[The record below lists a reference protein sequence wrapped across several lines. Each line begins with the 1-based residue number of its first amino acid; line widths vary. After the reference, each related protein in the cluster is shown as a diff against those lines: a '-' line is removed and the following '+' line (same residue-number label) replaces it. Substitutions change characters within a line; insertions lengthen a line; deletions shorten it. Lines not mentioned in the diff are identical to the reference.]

1 MKISEIIK
9 KVFGGIKAFIISHKI
24 TSAVIIS
31 AVATIVAV
39 SLILAISFSAP
50 KAENTVAGN
59 EASKETV
66 VSSEES
72 VSSEET
78 VSSEAVPSS
87 VPSQAV
93 VSSKPAAVKPSVS
106 TPTPVNTDFKYNA
119 SMSPDNNVF
128 LDALAYTGYKVDK
141 ERASGRMWGSYG
153 NYVRCSQKKGFGWL
167 SNITYGGGTTGYE
180 VDSAGKPDIKCFE
193 KGGLVCATYETYV
206 YFNYLPNVAGIDT
219 SSLTR
224 PNRSYS
230 ANDWYVAAKDWV
242 NKGYSKYISFTA
254 NDGGS
259 INNDI
264 KFTEAE
270 DIPIGSIICL
280 QDWYNRNGY
289 CSHVCIYAGRVN
301 GYHWVTHVG
310 NENGPEFCAIER
322 MNRKPHPQWPLA
334 IITTPTN
341 IRFAPTLEVTVRDE
355 EGNPM
360 QGVKITVKSKAGNTV
375 IDLGSTDENGKVKKD
390 GLNYGEYIVEQT
402 VPDGY
407 ECEADS
413 VTVKLNTNNNSLNTV
428 KFVNAKKVIIE
439 SSELSSVSDP
449 EYN

>member
-1 MKISEIIK
+1 M
-9 KVFGGIKAFIISHKI
+9 
-24 TSAVIIS
+24 
-31 AVATIVAV
+31 
-39 SLILAISFSAP
+39 
-50 KAENTVAGN
+50 
-59 EASKETV
+59 
-66 VSSEES
+66 
-72 VSSEET
+72 
-78 VSSEAVPSS
+78 
-87 VPSQAV
+87 
-93 VSSKPAAVKPSVS
+93 
-106 TPTPVNTDFKYNA
+106 
-119 SMSPDNNVF
+119 
-128 LDALAYTGYKVDK
+128 
-141 ERASGRMWGSYG
+141 
-153 NYVRCSQKKGFGWL
+153 
-167 SNITYGGGTTGYE
+167 
-180 VDSAGKPDIKCFE
+180 
-193 KGGLVCATYETYV
+193 
-206 YFNYLPNVAGIDT
+206 
-219 SSLTR
+219 
-224 PNRSYS
+224 
-230 ANDWYVAAKDWV
+230 
-242 NKGYSKYISFTA
+242 
-254 NDGGS
+254 
-259 INNDI
+259 
-264 KFTEAE
+264 
-270 DIPIGSIICL
+270 
-280 QDWYNRNGY
+280 
-289 CSHVCIYAGRVN
+289 CIYAGRVS

-360 QGVKITVKSKAGNTV
+360 QGVKITVKSKADSAV